1 MLGLVKKVSRSGQR
15 LARGFHDLPRRKVM
29 AKCALP
35 ATTDP
40 VIAQIFN
47 EKMGSNEVVMSTI
60 QHRGGNGDMNHGA
73 GPERIVKEAVSGSIL
88 AQGNLASAKE
98 IEGWINNMIAREN
111 RTLENGIDIV
121 FLDQLLASFEKL
133 KSHPKLVD
141 VMITMA
147 NECHKPAV
155 SIDVEMG
162 EFLYGLSDTF
172 NIIKEAHDKRMTC
185 DTAYLSTNSG
195 RSPKRVVGGHP
206 SNFVVYIS
214 PILEAICM
222 GWPCVLL
229 NHPSVPTAATQMVG
243 LLEECGVD
251 FKGKLVQT
259 VPSNTEDLC
268 SVYSGSATQD
278 ISQGILIAGLDM
290 GRQVGEVAPNTKQ
303 ELSGSNELI
312 TSPHQYRMDP
322 KGFLDSLKMNLGYSA
337 GKQCTAPSKMIFC
350 GFEPHEVSA
359 IQSEL
364 QSWSN
369 DTHSMPARQLT
380 DFTSH
385 MPYLFNNDDGNESQF
400 SSSPNQFEEFVTGP
414 RRIFKQ
420 LDPKIN
426 VQEVFGPA
434 TAIAFRPAFH
444 DVQLSRHSLSMGIN
458 VCIQK
463 ERDVLLDFF
472 KEQDF
477 KYLPAI
483 INVGY
488 GASTLAATPTGE
500 PFLPWH
506 YTLSGQDTGMGPHAP
521 LRFNSFQV
529 SKDTMMTNA
538 MTFASGNILDKY
550 RNFCECAAKGMSEYP
565 DIFAVKDISEE
576 VVTLLSN
583 AVESDKS
590 LLPTLNARLINEEE
604 VKMTLYMPIKIG
616 STAYVRLTNED
627 TPEIRKNM
635 IRYICQWHRQGID
648 VDVSISPDVEN
659 KSHIL
664 AAFFDACVA
673 GSGKVTSINIH
684 ECDDNTFIKSLEGE
698 PHTVLT
704 ADEDFKCVLKKQNHF
719 LTVFPPSAHSPF
731 GVVGVKP
738 QTVKVSG
745 NADDCKQLLLG
756 FIQQRIMDSP
766 ATVTKEHLVN
776 QMKEVDNQIIQL
788 RKLEIIAKYQKY
800 STGHYTDKLEVV
812 ADKMEGVRIIEADK
826 SFYYDCNLAYGAAR
840 AGFDPD
846 VPLHESSNSAL
857 PSQAMYTERLSGAL
871 EALAERYAPVIHSLT
886 KSSDQ
891 QNASSLSGEDVKVLL
906 LNTGGEITDSVQQAV
921 RRFYGE
927 STVILYPKNNF
938 NGRRAHANRLNF
950 GNLPDAVGE
959 DGKLNV
965 DEVYRCFIEF
975 NDSEMLDK
983 VVECCKNEGKKAAII
998 WEPVQG
1004 EGGVNVS
1011 SPEYIETLK
1020 KHQANGDLLIVADE
1034 VQTGLCGP
1042 ANSKGMLSA
1051 YLGVKPSVLMLAKAL
1066 TLGRMAGSCAVMCK
1080 DFAEKAYPPGV
1091 DGGTFSGSPVVSDLI
1106 IKADEF
1112 WHDNGGANLD
1122 TLHEIGEERKQQ
1134 LRKALQENPN
1144 DYIKE
1149 VKGIGPMGGV
1159 EFVSSEVAHHYHD
1172 VLISLGEHLK
1182 EAKDPHAPVIPD
1194 ERFKGIIQK
1203 LSGKSGEVMR
1213 MTSGLAPPA
1222 EQANITKLLK
1232 YVLTSNTF
1240 KPTNMKIDR

>member
-1 MLGLVKKVSRSGQR
+1 MLRLLEKNLRSSQR
-15 LARGFHDLPRRKVM
+15 LTRGFHDLPRRKVM
-29 AKCALP
+29 AKCALL
-35 ATTDP
+35 ATVDP
-40 VIAQIFN
+40 VIAQVFN
-47 EKMGSNEVVMSTI
+47 EKMYRNEVTQNQI
-60 QHRGGNGDMNHGA
+60 LHRAGNGDIINGT
-73 GPERIVKEAVSGSIL
+73 GPERIVKEAASGSIL
-88 AQGNLASAKE
+88 AQGNLASPSE
-98 IEGWINNMIAREN
+98 IEGWIHSMIPREQ
-111 RTLENGIDIV
+111 RQLENGIDIV
-121 FLDQLLASFEKL
+121 FLNQLLASFEKL

-172 NIIKEAHDKRMTC
+172 NIIKEAHDKNMTC
-185 DTAYLSTNSG
+185 DPAYLSTSSG

-222 GWPCVLL
+222 GWPSVLL
-229 NHPSVPTAATQMVG
+229 NHPSVPTAASQMIG

-251 FKGKLVQT
+251 FKGKLVQAI
-259 VPSNTEDLC
+259 PSNTEDLC
-268 SVYSGSATQD
+268 AVFSGNAEQD

-312 TSPHQYRMDP
+312 TSPHQYRRDP

-350 GFEPHEVSA
+350 GFEPHEVSN

-364 QSWSN
+364 QTWSN
-369 DTHSMPARQLT
+369 DTTSMPARQLK

-385 MPYLFNNDDGNESQF
+385 MPYLFNNDSGNEAQF

-420 LDPKIN
+420 LDPKVA

-434 TAIAFRPAFH
+434 TAIDFRNGFR
-444 DVQLSRHSLSMGIN
+444 DVQLTRHSLSMGIN

-472 KEQDF
+472 KDQDF

-488 GASTLAATPTGE
+488 SASTLAATPTGE

-529 SKDTMMTNA
+529 SKDTMMKNA
-538 MTFASGNILDKY
+538 MTFASGNMLDKY

-565 DIFAVKDISEE
+565 DVFGVKDVSEE

-590 LLPTLNARLINEEE
+590 LSPTLNARVINAEE
-604 VKMTLYMPIKIG
+604 VKMTLYMPLKVG
-616 STAYVRLTNED
+616 SSAYVRLTNED

-648 VDVSISPDVEN
+648 VDVSIAPDVEN

-673 GSGKVTSINIH
+673 GSGKVSSINIH
-684 ECDDNTFIKSLEGE
+684 ECDDTTFIKSLEGE

-704 ADEDFKCVLKKQNHF
+704 ADEDFKCVVKKQNHF
-719 LTVFPPSAHSPF
+719 LTVFPPTAHSPF

-756 FIQQRIMDSP
+756 FIQQRMMDSP
-766 ATVTKEHLVN
+766 VTVTKEHLVD

-812 ADKMEGVRIIEADK
+812 ADKMKGVRIIEADG

-846 VPLHESSNSAL
+846 IPLHDSVNSAL

-871 EALAERYAPVIHSLT
+871 EALAERYAPVISSIN

-891 QNASSLSGEDVKVLL
+891 QPLTGEDVKVCL
-906 LNTGGEITDSVQQAV
+906 LNTGGEITDSVQQSV
-921 RRFYGE
+921 RRFYGD
-927 STVILYPKNNF
+927 SAVILYPKNNF

-950 GNLPDAVGE
+950 GNLPDAISE

-965 DEVYRCFIEF
+965 DEVYRCFIDF
-975 NDSEMLDK
+975 NDSEQLDK
-983 VVECCKNEGKKAAII
+983 VIECCKKEGKNAAII

-1004 EGGVNVS
+1004 EGGVNAS
-1011 SPEYIETLK
+1011 TPAYIESLK
-1020 KHQANGDLLIVADE
+1020 KHQANGDLLIIADE

-1042 ANSKGMLSA
+1042 SNSKGMLSA
-1051 YLGVKPSVLMLAKAL
+1051 YLGVNPSVLMLAKAL
-1066 TLGRMAGSCAVMCK
+1066 TLGRMAGSCAIMCK

-1112 WHDNGGANLD
+1112 WHDNEGANLD
-1122 TLHEIGEERKQQ
+1122 RLHEIGEERKHQ
-1134 LRKALQENPN
+1134 LRKALEENPN
-1144 DYIKE
+1144 EYIKGI
-1149 VKGIGPMGGV
+1149 KGIGPMGGV
-1159 EFVSSEVAHHYHD
+1159 EFVSSEAAHHYHE
-1172 VLISLGEHLK
+1172 VFIHLGQHLK
-1182 EAKDPHAPVIPD
+1182 ETKDPHAPVIPD
-1194 ERFKGIIQK
+1194 EKFKGIIQK

-1213 MTSGLAPPA
+1213 MTSGLAPPS

-1232 YVLTSNTF
+1232 YVLTSDTL
-1240 KPTNMKIDR
+1240 KPTAMKMEK